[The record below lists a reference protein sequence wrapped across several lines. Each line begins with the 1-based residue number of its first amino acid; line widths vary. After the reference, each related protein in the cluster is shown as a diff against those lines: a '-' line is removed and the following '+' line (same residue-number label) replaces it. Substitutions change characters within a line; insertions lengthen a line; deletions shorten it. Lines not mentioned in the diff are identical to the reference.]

1 MYLYL
6 FDIDLHKTVRWPLE
20 KMFEI
25 QQTKQK
31 SMTQSLLHNVCFY
44 CIKFHVG
51 SSGDEIISKHRDI
64 ADIAWGPEDIR
75 KDTTKNSPGSITTT
89 HSANG

>member
-1 MYLYL
+1 MKLCLFVYAYAHNIYIYIIYMYLYL

-64 ADIAWGPEDIR
+64 ADIA
-75 KDTTKNSPGSITTT
+75 
-89 HSANG
+89 